1 MKKIVLAL
9 VIIVLSFFAGIIL
22 KMPNLYPIVVVI
34 PFVIAIVVL
43 GFQKKIILGVLTLF
57 LGIFVIT
64 GGMSLQNKMENN
76 FQIKEVKASSGGVF
90 IVDAQNVDYPIPYS
104 PEPEA
109 KSAEAAISEQ
119 PIAEASSVNCEF
131 YGRYPAKVE
140 SWCSLIE
147 TKANKYG
154 MDPLLIASLI
164 LVESGGQAQPGSTI
178 QVIDG
183 VEYHT
188 SSSGA
193 VGLMQV
199 MPRDGMSAGFQCING
214 PCFSNRPTTAQLI
227 DPTFNVDYGVRMLAG
242 LVEKQGD
249 IREALKSYGP
259 NPDDLYAIYGSY
271 YWYADMILGIRNDL

>member
-1 MKKIVLAL
+1 MKKFVLAL
-9 VIIVLSFFAGIIL
+9 VIIVLSFLAGIIF
-22 KMPNLYPIVVVI
+22 KMPNLFPIVVGI
-34 PFVIAIVVL
+34 PFAIAILVL
-43 GFQKKIILGVLTLF
+43 GFQQKIILGVLTLF

-64 GGMSLQNKMENN
+64 GGMSFQTKMADS
-76 FQIKEVKASSGGVF
+76 FQIKKVSASTGGVF
-90 IVDAQNVDYPIPYS
+90 IVDAQNVDYPTPHS
-104 PEPEA
+104 PKTEA
-109 KSAEAAISEQ
+109 KSAEAANSGQ
-119 PIAEASSVNCEF
+119 PIAEANSGNCEF

-140 SWCSLIE
+140 SWCALIE
-147 TKANKYG
+147 AKANEYG

-164 LVESGGQAQPGSTI
+164 LVESGGQAQPGSTVQI
-178 QVIDG
+178 IDG

-199 MPRDGMSAGFQCING
+199 MPSDGMSAGFQCING

-242 LVEKQGD
+242 LVEKRGD

-259 NPDDLYAIYGSY
+259 NPEDLYAIYGSY
-271 YWYADMILGIRNDL
+271 YWYADKILGIRNDL